1 MLLSLCD
8 ERLLQL
14 NIGRS
19 REHPISGTYL
29 LLLILKWPINEAL
42 ERSFCHISMMLKLY
56 QSKYYSKVLFKIYLN
71 GMLSII
77 LSTSVTFIF
86 RELLDN
92 IVAQKHQKPF
102 STEHSQLVELLLQK
116 DTDLK
121 ATLKVK

>member
-1 MLLSLCD
+1 
-8 ERLLQL
+8 
-14 NIGRS
+14 
-19 REHPISGTYL
+19 
-29 LLLILKWPINEAL
+29 
-42 ERSFCHISMMLKLY
+42 
-56 QSKYYSKVLFKIYLN
+56 
-71 GMLSII
+71 MLSII

-86 RELLDN
+86 SELLDN

>member
-1 MLLSLCD
+1 
-8 ERLLQL
+8 
-14 NIGRS
+14 
-19 REHPISGTYL
+19 
-29 LLLILKWPINEAL
+29 
-42 ERSFCHISMMLKLY
+42 MMLKLY
-56 QSKYYSKVLFKIYLN
+56 QSKYYSKFLFKIYLN